1 MERVYPSDFN
11 MSENTSQESFVR
23 VSEINDMIAYGVFK
37 LDRNKLKEYKF
48 DTTIIYNKERYTR
61 EEAMNLFGSLIQKN
75 EVTKNEYGKS
85 KKSVKIYML

>member
-1 MERVYPSDFN
+1 MNELFQMGGVIMERVYPSDFN

-48 DTTIIYNKERYTR
+48 DTTVMLFLTTFQAAFTRAYRKTR
-61 EEAMNLFGSLIQKN
+61 EPRLDILVVLA
-75 EVTKNEYGKS
+75 
-85 KKSVKIYML
+85 

>member
-48 DTTIIYNKERYTR
+48 DTNGGRRRTGVRPVALSEKVIYNKERYTR
-61 EEAMNLFGSLIQKN
+61 EEAMNLFGSL
-75 EVTKNEYGKS
+75 VG
-85 KKSVKIYML
+85 L